1 MDEIMRD
8 TYRQIKIDG
17 KLLKKQVK
25 KFRNNQ
31 QEAEARLIL
40 ILGSMLVV
48 SLFVILIFVK

>member
-8 TYRQIKIDG
+8 TYKQIKIDG

>member
-8 TYRQIKIDG
+8 TYKQIKIDS
-17 KLLKKQVK
+17 KQLKKQIK
-25 KFRNNQ
+25 KFRNNE

-40 ILGSMLVV
+40 ILGSMLIV

>member
-1 MDEIMRD
+1 MRD